1 MSVIEYCLIMHRLFF
16 LTALIVASG
25 VLVSQPLA
33 AQKQALILKPSSKW
47 IASYEDDSCRLLRQF
62 GTENETVTAI
72 FNSYGPGDNFR
83 LVLAGKPFKIRQSSR
98 PATLRFGPSE
108 HEQEAEFLVG
118 NLGKKPAMLF
128 SGSMRIAAATEAEKV
143 ARENSR
149 PEENYAIAEISEE
162 RKAAVTHLAIGRP
175 LRRPVKLELGSMGK
189 PFAALSTCVDELL
202 THWGIDVEKHK
213 TLSRPVHIIGDP
225 GRWIRSNDYPL
236 DMIREGQPA
245 LVQFRLN
252 VDHTGKTT
260 ACHIQQTTRPKEFD
274 NAVCR
279 ALMKRSAFKP
289 ALDAE
294 GQPIASY
301 WRSTVRFQIPR

>member
-1 MSVIEYCLIMHRLFF
+1 MSPPV
-16 LTALIVASG
+16 
-25 VLVSQPLA
+25 A
-33 AQKQALILKPSSKW
+33 AQKQPLILKPSSKW

-62 GTENETVTAI
+62 GAEDETVTMI
-72 FNSYGPGDNFR
+72 FNSFGPGDYFR
-83 LVLAGKPFKIRQSSR
+83 LVLAGKPLRVRHSSR
-98 PATLRFGPSE
+98 PATLKFGPSE
-108 HEQEAEFLVG
+108 FEQEAEFLIG
-118 NLGKKPAMLF
+118 NLGKKPALLF
-128 SGSMRIAAATEAEKV
+128 SGAMRIAGETEAEKL
-143 ARENSR
+143 ARANSR
-149 PEENYAIAEISEE
+149 PEDNYSIAKISKE
-162 RKAAVTHLAIGRP
+162 RKAAVTYLSIGRP
-175 LRRPVKLELGSMGK
+175 LRKPVMLELGSMGK

-213 TLSRPVHIIGDP
+213 TLSQPVHIIGDP
-225 GRWIRSNDYPL
+225 GRWIRSKDYPL

-245 LVQFRLN
+245 LVQFRLS

-274 NAVCR
+274 DAVCR

-301 WRSTVRFQIPR
+301 WRSAVRFQIPR